1 MKNKYLTPEVE
12 ITIVTF
18 EQNILSNG
26 ESLSMTNY
34 GSRGDAEDDLDGFW
48 D

>member
-1 MKNKYLTPEVE
+1 MKKKYLTPEVSMTYE
-12 ITIVTF
+12 TF

-26 ESLSMTNY
+26 EDLNMRDY
-34 GSRGDAEDDLDGFW
+34 GTGAGEDIDDFW